1 VEVDSR
7 YFRPTDVNYLIGD
20 STKAKKELNWKAKIT
35 FNDLV
40 SEMVNEDIKLVELEQ
55 KTRRFG
61 IQD

>member
-20 STKAKKELNWKAKIT
+20 STKAKKELNWGAKIS

-40 SEMVNEDIKLVELEQ
+40 SEMVKEDIKLVELEQ